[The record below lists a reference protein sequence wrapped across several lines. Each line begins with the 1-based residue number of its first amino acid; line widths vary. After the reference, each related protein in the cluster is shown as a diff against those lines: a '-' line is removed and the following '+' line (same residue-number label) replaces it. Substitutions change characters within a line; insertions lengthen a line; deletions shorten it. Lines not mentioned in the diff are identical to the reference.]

1 MSILVTRYQR
11 NQKLGDAGS
20 PLLYYLK
27 RTPGNQRVYNEEDVA
42 QEIEVTGA
50 MSAEDV
56 THTFKAFKRVLRRI
70 LGQGD
75 KVKINGLGTFYTT
88 FSCTGSE
95 EEKDCT
101 VRNIQRVHVRFAVDN
116 SLRLVNESNATT
128 RGGDNNVEFS
138 LSPALSKGEGE
149 GPSGG
154 NKPGGNENPG
164 GGDEFIDPSA

>member
-1 MSILVTRYQR
+1 MSIPVMRYQR
-11 NQKLGDAGS
+11 NQKLGDESS

-27 RTPGNQRVYNEEDVA
+27 RTPGHQRVFTEEDMA

-56 THTFKAFKRVLRRI
+56 THAFKAFKRVLRRI

-75 KVKINGLGTFYTT
+75 KAKINGLGTFYTT

-101 VRNIQRVHVRFAVDN
+101 VRNIHRVHIRFAVDN
-116 SLRLVNESNATT
+116 SLRLVNESTATT
-128 RGGDNNVEFS
+128 RGGENNVQFYI
-138 LSPALSKGEGE
+138 KGQADASTSDNEGNN
-149 GPSGG
+149 SGG
-154 NKPGGNENPG
+154 SGSGG